1 MNRIAGMIFVARD
14 EEADA
19 EWKKVSGRCEKYPD
33 ISYLTKGSINH
44 VEFST
49 LGDLTKIKLP
59 VYHSK
64 RADAAIEW
72 LLGRGWKFSR
82 IEDARKWALRQ
93 GYENYEATIRTY
105 TMWTKEDDDGKN

>member
-1 MNRIAGMIFVARD
+1 MNRIAGMIFIARD

-82 IEDARKWALRQ
+82 IEDARKWASRKGLKNPDPKMRQ
-93 GYENYEATIRTY
+93 YV
-105 TMWTKEDDDGKN
+105 MWTKEE